1 MSTSGFHAE
10 NVLTAGMLL
19 LPVQKEEIPRQ
30 TLFVEVFLMSSALLC
45 GGS

>member
-19 LPVQKEEIPRQ
+19 LPMQKEEYRARPYS
-30 TLFVEVFLMSSALLC
+30 LKSS
-45 GGS
+45 S